1 MLATFASTFIFNH
14 MYVRW
19 QRVGEG
25 KETVLPQATGP
36 SSGGGS
42 HKEVQEKKGPQ

>member
-25 KETVLPQATGP
+25 KEGVIPQATGS
-36 SSGGGS
+36 SSGKGS
-42 HKEVQEKKGPQ
+42 HKEVEETKGPQ